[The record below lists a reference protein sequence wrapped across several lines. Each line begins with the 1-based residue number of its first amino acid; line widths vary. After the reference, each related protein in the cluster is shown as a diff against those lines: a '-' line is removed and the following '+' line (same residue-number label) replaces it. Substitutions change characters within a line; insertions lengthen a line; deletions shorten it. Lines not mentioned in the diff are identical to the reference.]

1 MACPDELTLDLWLAD
16 ALPSAEAAVV
26 AAHVRTCAACAA
38 AVHAMHAF
46 DSELHTALALGAEER
61 AYLAGHELSWTWRA
75 SPATPTLSW
84 GWIALVGVVAGFAA
98 WFVAAPVLGT
108 AVAAGLQV
116 GLGTVLLS
124 AVLSL
129 VFSLGQALSDLIR
142 NPALGLSQPVLAL
155 LALALLVWPTQ
166 LIPQRSTPS

>member
-16 ALPSAEAAVV
+16 ALPSAESAAV

-38 AVHAMHAF
+38 AVHAMLAF
-46 DSELHTALALGAEER
+46 DSELHTALALDAEER
-61 AYLAGHELSWTWRA
+61 AYLVGHGLSWTWRS

-84 GWIALVGVVAGFAA
+84 GWIALVGVVAGVAA
-98 WFVAAPVLGT
+98 WFVAAPVFGA
-108 AVAAGLQV
+108 AVAAAIQV

-129 VFSLGQALSDLIR
+129 VFSLGQVLFDLIR
-142 NPALGLSQPVLAL
+142 NPGRGLSQPAL
-155 LALALLVWPTQ
+155 SLPPPHLL
-166 LIPQRSTPS
+166 